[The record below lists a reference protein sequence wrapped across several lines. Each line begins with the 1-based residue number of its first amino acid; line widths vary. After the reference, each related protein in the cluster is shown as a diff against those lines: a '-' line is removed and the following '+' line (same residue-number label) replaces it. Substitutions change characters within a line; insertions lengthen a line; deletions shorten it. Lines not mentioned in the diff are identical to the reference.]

1 LRTSQVAN
9 EILEASIS
17 SLKEE
22 LNAKAEVENA
32 LEAARSAFASAQ
44 KDFDETRIEFEK
56 VTSKKEQLESEI
68 ATLRGG
74 EVMDGLYRSM
84 GEMLNFRRQKLNWK

>member
-1 LRTSQVAN
+1 LRTYQVAN
-9 EILEASIS
+9 EVLEASIS

-56 VTSKKEQLESEI
+56 VTSKKEQLEIKI
-68 ATLRGG
+68 ATLRGS